1 MNIDDAVG
9 RYLKAARDPRVAGA
23 PRSTVRAVAN
33 GLLIRWQRSNSS
45 EVGTNVASVTNTS
58 EKPTWVSE
66 YDYSN
71 RRVCLTLA
79 DPSGVGHHW
88 SGLRWDESLSD
99 PGGDFDVF
107 LSHRPECADGPTDD
121 PPIIKIVA
129 ALNNEGDMRN
139 PHPDFNA
146 LSIGSQTIWP
156 YKVAG
161 ERFGL
166 AHWVW
171 WVTDEVF
178 RGIPRPWAAAI
189 RDE

>member
-1 MNIDDAVG
+1 MTD
-9 RYLKAARDPRVAGA
+9 
-23 PRSTVRAVAN
+23 
-33 GLLIRWQRSNSS
+33 
-45 EVGTNVASVTNTS
+45 TS
-58 EKPTWVSE
+58 ATSTWVSE
-66 YDYSN
+66 YDYPN

-79 DPSGVGHHW
+79 DPEVVGHHW
-88 SGLRWDESLSD
+88 SGIRRDQSLSD

-107 LSHRPECADGPTDD
+107 VAHTPHREDELIEDA
-121 PPIIKIVA
+121 PIVKIVA
-129 ALNNEGDMRN
+129 ALNDEGDIKN
-139 PHPDFNA
+139 AHPDFNTF
-146 LSIGSQTIWP
+146 SIGSPTIWP

-178 RGIPRPWAAAI
+178 RGIPRSWAAAI